1 MAEFR
6 GLPWD
11 QVRVRTAGE
20 RCGHCNRLLKIY
32 HRRLTS
38 LSVAGMVRLFKLT
51 KIRPDETY
59 HHVRDLGVSKNG
71 GEFAQSRWW
80 GFCEEAPKEKDKDTR
95 TSGMW
100 RLTEFGIQ
108 FLKLQ
113 VDVPLC
119 AVIRWNSTHIGFS
132 GELIDARAALQHK
145 NKFSYEDL
153 MGVDATPWF

>member
-1 MAEFR
+1 MAEFK

-11 QVRVRTAGE
+11 QQRLRTPGVR
-20 RCGHCNRLLKIY
+20 CDKCDRLLKVY
-32 HRRLTS
+32 HRRLTA
-38 LSVAGMVRLFKLT
+38 LSVAGLARLYNLMRAKPQE
-51 KIRPDETY
+51 KY

-80 GFCEEAPKEKDKDTR
+80 GFCEEAPKDKDKDTR

-100 RLTEFGIQ
+100 RLTDFGIR

-132 GELIDARAALQHK
+132 GELINARDALHHK
-145 NKFSYEDL
+145 NKFSYEEL
-153 MGVDATPWF
+153 MGTDAAPWF